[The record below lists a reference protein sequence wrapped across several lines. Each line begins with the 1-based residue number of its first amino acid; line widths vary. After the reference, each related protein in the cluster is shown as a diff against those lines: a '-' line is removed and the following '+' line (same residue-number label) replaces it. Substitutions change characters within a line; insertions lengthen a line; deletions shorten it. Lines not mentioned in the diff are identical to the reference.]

1 MSLTVVE
8 PGHLTLVQDAGRPG
22 LGDQGVG
29 PSGAF
34 DRGAMRQLH
43 TLLGDPPETAVLEV
57 LAGGLRLRAD
67 ADHRLAVTGG
77 IGPVHVDEERVEHG
91 RAFVVH
97 EGQEVS
103 VGPVGLGLRT
113 YVGVAGGV
121 QVDPVLGSRSADTMS
136 GLGPQKL
143 GAGDVIAVGT
153 PSHAADVEDVPAL
166 LTSGA
171 TTVAAIAGPRD
182 DWFTDDAVRTF
193 FSAAWSVSAR
203 SDRIGVRLE
212 GPTLERQVTDEL
224 PSEPCVRGSV
234 QVVSAGM
241 PVVLG
246 PDHPVTGGYPVIAVV
261 IDDHV
266 DRLAQVRPGEDVR
279 FTRMHAR

>member
-1 MSLTVVE
+1 MSLVVID

-22 LGDQGVG
+22 LGAQGVG

-34 DRGAMRQLH
+34 DRAAMRQVH
-43 TLLGDPPETAVLEV
+43 ALLGDTEDTAVLEV
-57 LAGGLRLRAD
+57 LAGGLRLRAE

-77 IGPVHVDEERVEHG
+77 IGPVHVGRERVEHG

-97 EGQEVS
+97 EGQELV
-103 VGPVGLGLRT
+103 VGPVELGLRA

-121 QVDPVLGSRSADTMS
+121 AIDPVLGSRSADTMS
-136 GLGPQKL
+136 GLGPPKL
-143 GAGDVIAVGT
+143 VAGDVIAVG
-153 PSHAADVEDVPAL
+153 PAAHAAEVEDVPAL
-166 LTSGA
+166 LTSG
-171 TTVAAIAGPRD
+171 TTSVSAVPGPRD
-182 DWFTDDAVRTF
+182 DWFTDDALRAF
-193 FSAAWSVSAR
+193 FSAPWTVSAR

-212 GPTLERQVTDEL
+212 GAALERRVRDEL

-234 QVVSAGM
+234 QVVSAGT

-261 IDDHV
+261 VDAHV
-266 DRLAQVRPGEDVR
+266 DRLAQVRPGDVVR
-279 FTRMHAR
+279 FIRMPSP

>member
-1 MSLTVVE
+1 MSLLVVE
-8 PGHLTLVQDAGRPG
+8 PGYLTLVQDAGRPG
-22 LGDQGVG
+22 LGAQGVG
-29 PSGAF
+29 ASGAF
-34 DRGAMRQLH
+34 DRAAMRQVH
-43 TLLGDPPETAVLEV
+43 ALLGDPPEAAVLEV
-57 LAGGLRLRAD
+57 LAGGLRLQAE

-77 IGPVHVDEERVEHG
+77 IGPVHIDGERVEHG

-97 EGQEVS
+97 EGQDLA
-103 VGPVGLGLRT
+103 VGPIQLGLRA

-136 GLGPQKL
+136 GLGPAKL
-143 GAGDVIAVGT
+143 TAGDVLEVGT
-153 PSHAADVEDVPAL
+153 PAHAAQVEDVPAL

-171 TTVAAIAGPRD
+171 TTVAAVPGPRD

-193 FSAAWSVSAR
+193 FSTAWTVSPR

-212 GPTLERQVTDEL
+212 GPALEREVTDEL

-234 QVVSAGM
+234 QVVSAGL

-246 PDHPVTGGYPVIAVV
+246 PDHPVTGGYPVLAVV
-261 IDDHV
+261 ADDHV
-266 DRLAQVRPGEDVR
+266 DRLAQVRPGEIVR
-279 FTRMHAR
+279 FTRLHAS

>member
-1 MSLTVVE
+1 MSLTVVD

-43 TLLGDPPETAVLEV
+43 ALLGDPPEAAVLEV

-103 VGPVGLGLRT
+103 IGPVGLGLRT

-121 QVDPVLGSRSADTMS
+121 EVDAVLGSRSADTMS

-143 GAGDVIAVGT
+143 GAGDVIEVGA
-153 PSHAADVEDVPAL
+153 PSHAAGVEDVPAL

-171 TTVAAIAGPRD
+171 TTVAAVPGPRD

-193 FSAAWSVSAR
+193 FSTAWSVSAR

-279 FTRMHAR
+279 FTRMHAP

>member
-1 MSLTVVE
+1 MSLLVVY
-8 PGHLTLVQDAGRPG
+8 PGPLTLVQDAGRPG
-22 LGDQGVG
+22 LGAQGVG

-34 DRGAMRQLH
+34 DRAAMRQLH
-43 TLLGDPPETAVLEV
+43 ALLGDPPETAVLEV
-57 LAGGLRLRAD
+57 LAGGLTLRAE

-77 IGPVHVDEERVEHG
+77 IGPVHVDGEHVEHG
-91 RAFVVH
+91 RAFVARA
-97 EGQEVS
+97 GQEVV
-103 VGPVGLGLRT
+103 VGPVALGLRA

-121 QVDPVLGSRSADTMS
+121 LVDSVLGSRSADTMS
-136 GLGPQKL
+136 GLGPPKL
-143 GAGDVIAVGT
+143 AAGDVIDVG
-153 PSHAADVEDVPAL
+153 PSAHPAEIEDVPAL
-166 LTSGA
+166 LTSGV
-171 TTVAAIAGPRD
+171 TTVPAVPGPRD

-193 FSAAWSVSAR
+193 FSAQWIVSAR

-212 GPTLERQVTDEL
+212 GPSLEREVTDEL

-261 IDDHV
+261 LDDHV
-266 DRLAQVRPGEDVR
+266 DRLAQVRPGDIVR
-279 FTRMHAR
+279 FTRKPSP

>member
-1 MSLTVVE
+1 MSLLVVD

-22 LGDQGVG
+22 LGAQGVG
-29 PSGAF
+29 ASGAF
-34 DRGAMRQLH
+34 DRAAMRQVH
-43 TLLGDPPETAVLEV
+43 ALLGDPPEAAVLEALV
-57 LAGGLRLRAD
+57 GGLWLRAD
-67 ADHRLAVTGG
+67 SDHRLAVTGG
-77 IGPVHVDEERVEHG
+77 IGPIHVDGERVEHG
-91 RAFVVH
+91 RTFVVH
-97 EGQEVS
+97 EGQHVT
-103 VGPVGLGLRT
+103 VGPVQLGLRA

-121 QVDPVLGSRSADTMS
+121 EVDPVLGSRSADTMS
-136 GLGPQKL
+136 GLGPEKL
-143 GAGDVIAVGT
+143 AAGDVIAVGT
-153 PSHAADVEDVPAL
+153 PAHAAEVEDVPAL

-171 TTVAAIAGPRD
+171 TTVAAIPGPRD

-193 FSAAWSVSAR
+193 FSTAWSVSPR

-212 GPTLERQVTDEL
+212 GPELDREVTGEL

-261 IDDHV
+261 ADAHV
-266 DRLAQVRPGEDVR
+266 DRLAQVRPGEVVR
-279 FTRMHAR
+279 FTRMHAP